1 VADELGTAVLR
12 LELDTSGLKEALAKA
27 KQQVEQELGT
37 ATTGATSKLT
47 KPATRTRPTTGAA
60 ATPAAP
66 SASIAAIRA
75 ELTEKKLNK
84 ARTNSAKATER
95 AILTEKKQRA
105 QDIQGRVS
113 SGLIGGAFPLM
124 FGQGGGASIGG
135 LLGGVAGG
143 GPFGFGASLVGT
155 LVGSQIDLLN
165 QRFGDLA
172 KALEDPLANFDA
184 FIEKATLASKAQE
197 SLVKALQ
204 ETGQTTAAAEL
215 IRTEASRTIDPIQA
229 QGAVI
234 AQDQFNRALSDTQ
247 DVLGAIVSGPATGF
261 LTFLAGVLKTTKEAA
276 AKDPIEASLK
286 TQEKAVNSI
295 GRNIGGILS
304 GTLLAAGGIS
314 SLFATGGVSAPVAV
328 PLIGSGL
335 SIASIGAAGAT
346 SDNADLAVAQSSEV
360 LAFQLAIV
368 EAKQRQIRVEKE
380 ILTATSQGKE
390 NLAQQLSVQL
400 QFNALKIQEQQELS
414 KIQQEL
420 ERNLATPLGNDA
432 EDRAKAI
439 EQEKQLR
446 LAIELRRD
454 ALLAAATAGQ
464 TQSIKGLSAA
474 KELQGT
480 YGDQRTIVE
489 EQLKLKE
496 AALKADGAQAQL
508 NKLRRTPGADP
519 KEVQAAEADVN
530 AAINRRKIAN
540 VEGLDKIQRAQDNI
554 ALGAFKEFQARE
566 QISSS
571 IENTLQLLGTEQG
584 QYRDTLGTIQQISAT
599 LDAARRKEAEIGFQ
613 IDQARVGGRDEEASR
628 LVDRQRTAALE
639 TRKLLT
645 ESAFELTKAGE
656 SLKEASIVAR
666 DNLRA
671 AVLEFTR
678 TRSDEQGLNRFLSPQ
693 QQQKRAE
700 QDLKLLLPSFREAQS
715 RFTSLTGAKAQEF
728 TGPTADVNAAV
739 RDFIAAV
746 DRESQAG
753 RALGKARE
761 NLEQTNKALVEVNM
775 ELTKATAALAA
786 KEWLVSVNVV
796 NNANGSSTV
805 DAVNGLTS

>member
-66 SASIAAIRA
+66 SASIAATRA

-84 ARTNSAKATER
+84 ARTDSAKATEQ

-229 QGAVI
+229 EGAVI
-234 AQDQFNRALSDTQ
+234 AQDQYNRALSDTQ
-247 DVLGAIVSGPATGF
+247 DILGAILSGPSRGF
-261 LTFLAGVLKTTKEAA
+261 LEFLTSVLQGISAPPEFGKESPAEQRARSVANARRRSEGGVGSALLGLGLVAGGLLAVPTGIGSVPGAIAVGTGASLIGAGLSGANAAETDIRVATSKEVIAAETAVTA
-276 AKDPIEASLK
+276 AKNRQLELEKQIGQARASGK
-286 TQEKAVNSI
+286 Q
-295 GRNIGGILS
+295 
-304 GTLLAAGGIS
+304 
-314 SLFATGGVSAPVAV
+314 
-328 PLIGSGL
+328 GL
-335 SIASIGAAGAT
+335 
-346 SDNADLAVAQSSEV
+346 E
-360 LAFQLAIV
+360 
-368 EAKQRQIRVEKE
+368 
-380 ILTATSQGKE
+380 
-390 NLAQQLSVQL
+390 QQLSISA
-400 QFNALKIQEQQELS
+400 QFNALQIEEL
-414 KIQQEL
+414 QGL
-420 ERNLATPLGNDA
+420 
-432 EDRAKAI
+432 KAI
-439 EQEKQLR
+439 QAELVRKKDGRNDDKDREQAIRQEKDLR
-446 LAIELRRD
+446 QAIELRRD

-480 YGDQRTIVE
+480 YGDQRTILE

-496 AALKADGAQAQL
+496 AALKADEAQAQL
-508 NKLRRTPGADP
+508 NELRRTPGADP

-584 QYRDTLGTIQQISAT
+584 QYRDTLGTIQQISAA

-628 LVDRQRTAALE
+628 LVSQQRTAALE

-666 DNLRA
+666 DNLRG

-693 QQQKRAE
+693 QQQNRAE
-700 QDLKLLLPSFREAQS
+700 QDLALLLPSFREAQS
-715 RFTSLTGAKAQEF
+715 RFTGLTGAEAPEF
-728 TGPTADVNAAV
+728 RGATADLNAAV
-739 RDFIAAV
+739 RDFITAV

-753 RALGKARE
+753 RDLGKARE